1 MYDWDGTGTLANDG
15 VLLDTDTV
23 SEITKQIAADNII
36 LDLTN
41 DNETLGAV
49 KGVNLGNGNSTIAT
63 TTANIYIGG
72 TQKQFGLDFLVQVHY
87 QELLHKRENASTRLY
102 QVMF

>member
-1 MYDWDGTGTLANDG
+1 MMEFS
-15 VLLDTDTV
+15 LDTDTV
-23 SEITKQIAADNII
+23 SVSASRSAADNII

-72 TQKQFGLDFLVQVHY
+72 TQSNSGWTFIVQVHY
-87 QELLHKRENASTRLY
+87 QELLQIEMQVQEHY